1 MMARTSTSYKPTG
14 YTSVAP
20 YLIAPDAAR
29 TIDFLVQT
37 FDAVPLRR
45 FARPGG
51 VTWWIATQI
60 DVG

>member
-14 YTSVAP
+14 YTSVTP
-20 YLIAPDAAR
+20 YLIVAHAAR
-29 TIDFLVQT
+29 TIDFVVQT
-37 FDAVPLRR
+37 FDPVPLRR

-60 DVG
+60 DAG